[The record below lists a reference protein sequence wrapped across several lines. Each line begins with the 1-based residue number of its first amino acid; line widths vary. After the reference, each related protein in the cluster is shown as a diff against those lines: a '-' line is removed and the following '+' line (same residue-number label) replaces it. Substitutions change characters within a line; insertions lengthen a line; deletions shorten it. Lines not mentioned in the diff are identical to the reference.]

1 MENED
6 NSSPLVVE
14 KSEVVLV
21 KPSKPTPD
29 VSLSLSTID
38 NNPYIEAILKTIW
51 VFAPKPY
58 LKDQPSHDPA
68 SLLQYAL
75 SNALVHYYPLAGKL
89 HRKSDDNRLQ
99 LNCKAGDGACFL
111 VVPFI
116 RATARCTLSSLSYM
130 DNADHLAG
138 AYQLVPCY
146 EPVKGCEGYDPLAL
160 QVTKFACG
168 GITIGMSHSHS
179 VCDGVGVAQFFR
191 TMIELASG
199 KTQPTVISVWQR
211 ERLTF
216 NNINAELGDFN
227 QNPEVVDLPKAFTS
241 IATSPYTLTEDMVR
255 EILDITS
262 EDITKLK
269 KLVGED
275 EQMTND
281 KEKMVVT
288 TLEILA
294 AHVWRA
300 RCRALKLNPEG
311 TTVLGLAIGIR
322 SIMEPALPEGYYG
335 NAFVNAYVSLT
346 ASELSESSLSHIV
359 RLIKNMKT
367 AAIRKQYVLGEL
379 SKIEGTLKM
388 KASFEGINAG
398 SMMLSDWRQIG
409 LHYNGW
415 GGLVNI
421 IPLFSVKL
429 PHLCAFLPASKAVP
443 GMQGGVR
450 VLVTLPKAAMAKF
463 KEEMNVS

>member
-1 MENED
+1 MGSED

-29 VSLSLSTID
+29 VSLFLSTID
-38 NNPYIEAILKTIW
+38 NNPNIEAILKTIC

-58 LKDQPSHDPA
+58 LKDQASHDPA

-75 SNALVHYYPLAGKL
+75 SNALVYYYPLAGKL

-99 LNCKAGDGACFL
+99 LNCKAGDG
-111 VVPFI
+111 VPFI
-116 RATARCTLSSLSYM
+116 RATATCTLSSLNYL
-130 DNADHLAG
+130 DNADHLDA

-146 EPVKGCEGYDPLAL
+146 EPVTGCEGYDPLAL
-160 QVTKFACG
+160 QVTQFACG

-179 VCDGVGVAQFFR
+179 VCDGVGVAHFFR
-191 TMIELASG
+191 TMNELASG
-199 KTQPTVISVWQR
+199 KTQLTVIPVWER
-211 ERLTF
+211 ERLIF
-216 NNINAELGDFN
+216 NNINGELGDFN
-227 QNPEVVDLPKAFTS
+227 KNPEVVDLPKAFSS
-241 IATSPYTLTEDMVR
+241 IATSPYTLTEDMVC
-255 EILDITS
+255 EILYITS
-262 EDITKLK
+262 QDITKLK
-269 KLVGED
+269 KIVGED

-281 KEKMVVT
+281 KEKVVVTIT

-311 TTVLGLAIGIR
+311 TTDLWLAIGIC

-346 ASELSESSLSHIV
+346 ASELSESSLSHVV

-367 AAIRKQYVLGEL
+367 AAIRKEYVLGEL

-388 KASFEGINAG
+388 KASVTGINAG

-421 IPLFSVKL
+421 IPLL
-429 PHLCAFLPASKAVP
+429 PVNFPQLCVFLPSSKAVP
-443 GMQGGVR
+443 GMEGGVR

-463 KEEMNVS
+463 KEEMSVS